1 MSLSQKCLAMLLAIC
16 LVSSAS
22 GQARDIAEMSAS
34 EIGIELDQI
43 LANQFNRATE
53 WDRVE
58 VALMSLTGMF
68 RRRPEAALAQIDIPQ
83 AEMETLQFVFE
94 SWGQSTDRDGD
105 NRIARMCEV
114 WTASTLTGRDRFDA
128 ALLAYERE
136 ISNGYADFTQRRVE
150 QLLAELERLLLPASW
165 ERLSEYVVEQ
175 ASRPSDNVSH
185 SFFTNTVRNS
195 QNVETMELHC
205 GN

>member
-22 GQARDIAEMSAS
+22 GQARDIAEMSAA
-34 EIGIELDQI
+34 EIGTELDQI

-68 RRRPEAALAQIDIPQ
+68 RRRPEAALAQIDIPR

-105 NRIARMCEV
+105 NRIDRMCEV
-114 WTASTLTGRDRFDA
+114 WTASTLTGRDRIDA

-150 QLLAELERLLLPASW
+150 QLLAGLKGCCCPPPGSGFQSML
-165 ERLSEYVVEQ
+165 
-175 ASRPSDNVSH
+175 
-185 SFFTNTVRNS
+185 
-195 QNVETMELHC
+195 
-205 GN
+205 